1 MKAAGGMK
9 FPFISPSYLSC
20 CNLRVR
26 YNLNRAWSTLVGDVC
41 FETTSN
47 VKGIAVM
54 DFTKL
59 VREHKDLITKLRRDL
74 HLIPEPAYT
83 EKKTAAYVADY
94 LGRQGFEVQTGI
106 AQTGVVGLMKLT
118 RPGKTLMIRSDM
130 DALPVTE
137 ATGLPFAS
145 THERAMHACGHD
157 GHMSMVLG
165 AATILN
171 KVKDKLNGNIKFLF
185 QPAEEGPGG
194 AKPMIEAGVM
204 ENPHVDFSVGC
215 HVWPAIPEGSIGVKA
230 GYLMAAMDRFDI
242 RIIGK
247 GGHGAMPHLCV
258 DALEVGTQVVNAL
271 QRIASRQMNP
281 LSPTVVTVGS
291 FQAGTTFNVIPGEAE
306 MCGTTRTFDR
316 DIWKSW
322 PERVEKIVRGV
333 CESMGADY
341 ELKYTQGYP
350 PLLNDESMAEVVRKC
365 AADVVGEERVIEPEQ
380 TMGGEDMAFY
390 LEKSKGCFFFL
401 GVGREGCAPLHNPE
415 FDLNEDVLLTGVETY
430 CRVAFELLG

>member
-1 MKAAGGMK
+1 MK

-20 CNLRVR
+20 CNLKVR
-26 YNLNRAWSTLVGDVC
+26 YNLNRTWSTLVGDVC

-47 VKGIAVM
+47 VKGIAMM

-83 EKKTAAYVADY
+83 EKKTSAYVADY
-94 LGRQGFEVQTGI
+94 LGRQGLEVQTGI

-145 THERAMHACGHD
+145 THEGAMHACGHD

-316 DIWKSW
+316 DIWNSW

-333 CESMGADY
+333 CGSMGADY

-365 AADVVGEERVIEPEQ
+365 AADVIGEEQVIEPEQ

-401 GVGREGCAPLHNPE
+401 GVGREGCALLHNPK

>member
-1 MKAAGGMK
+1 
-9 FPFISPSYLSC
+9 
-20 CNLRVR
+20 
-26 YNLNRAWSTLVGDVC
+26 
-41 FETTSN
+41 
-47 VKGIAVM
+47 M

-145 THERAMHACGHD
+145 THEGAMHACGHD

-230 GYLMAAMDRFDI
+230 GYLMAAMDRFEI

-333 CESMGADY
+333 CGSMGADY